1 MPAFGHE
8 RVDDPR
14 HLVGERHRGQLE
26 LVLDGLALDE
36 RARPPTQGVVMA
48 LAMAE
53 RRAGAHDEKLAQVTV
68 AHLGDPPEP
77 RLAAG

>member
-1 MPAFGHE
+1 MP
-8 RVDDPR
+8 
-14 HLVGERHRGQLE
+14 
-26 LVLDGLALDE
+26 
-36 RARPPTQGVVMA
+36 

-68 AHLGDPPEP
+68 AHLGDAPEP